1 MVFVSRKIVYPFF
14 LIIFSLFIFGIV
26 YIAFL
31 SSTIVVNDPLVSVV
45 GDKIVLKM
53 QIENRSNHEI
63 TGVSVLVKNGF
74 IDNGFFL
81 KGSMKNSTLSPGEKY
96 DFVAAIPLEEALNY
110 SVEIKSLFN
119 KSVFLNFELDQT
131 TINSI
136 NAEVSL
142 PPNKL
147 IVGQEYTYPVKL
159 CNQSNNDLGGIY
171 WVPSAKEGDFRESFD
186 PYELDIKKSSCETL
200 YSTLT
205 PNKAGKLG
213 LSFLLRIGSIE
224 KRSAVEIEVVDANN

>member
-1 MVFVSRKIVYPFF
+1 MYPFF

-31 SSTIVVNDPLVSVV
+31 SSSIVVNDPLVSVV

-53 QIENRSNHEI
+53 QIENKSNHEI
-63 TGVSVLVKNGF
+63 SGITVLVNNGV
-74 IDNGFFL
+74 IERGFSL
-81 KGSMKNSTLSPGEKY
+81 KGSYANSYLKPGEKY
-96 DFVAAIPLEEALNY
+96 DFVAAIPLDEFLEY
-110 SVEIKSLFN
+110 SVEIESLFN
-119 KSVFLNFELDQT
+119 KSVFLNFELDET
-131 TINSI
+131 TINPI

-142 PPNKL
+142 PPKL

-159 CNQSNNDLGGIY
+159 CNQSDNDLGGIY
-171 WVPSAKEGDFRESFD
+171 WVPSAKEGDFKENFN
-186 PYELDIKKSSCETL
+186 PYELDIEKSSCETL

-205 PNKAGKLG
+205 PNKVGKVG

-224 KRSAVEIEVVDANN
+224 KRSSVEINVVDANN